1 MRFALFLSAFTLLR
15 AQGPAPRTA
24 VADYPVH
31 TQMDAVTLAAEYL
44 VHSLPTP
51 NGTLVAKD
59 YLVVEIAFF
68 GPSFSRLK
76 MSPDHFTLRVNGK
89 GAALLSDTSGMV
101 AQSIKFPSQRPHL
114 EASSTAGVGDGT
126 VTVGPRPP
134 PSRFPGDGNDR
145 TAPGT
150 TVTQKEKEQEDSI
163 DHRIQ
168 TASLPEGEQAL
179 PRSGLIYFPFRG
191 NAKNIH
197 SVELLYDGPMGKA
210 SLKLLP

>member
-15 AQGPAPRTA
+15 AQGSAPRTA

-76 MSPDHFTLRVNGK
+76 ISPDHFTLRINGK
-89 GAALLSDTSGMV
+89 GAPLASQLPGMV
-101 AQSIKFPSQRPHL
+101 SESIKFPSARPHL
-114 EASSTAGVGDGT
+114 EASGTAGVGDGT

-145 TAPGT
+145 TAQRT
-150 TVTQKEKEQEDSI
+150 TITQKEQEDSI
-163 DHRIQ
+163 DHRVQ
-168 TASLPEGEQAL
+168 NVSLPEGEQTL

-197 SVELLYDGPMGKA
+197 SVELLYDGSMGKA